1 MPLVAIRK
9 ADEEEIGTRNHS
21 IAILYG
27 LTVEKEVR
35 KTPELGQ
42 VQFGLKCYRNAV
54 VLRLRLLETGLSGA
68 YNASNLICAAI
79 LARQL
84 VETAAHFIDTGIELE
99 KQISKTPP
107 DLQRI
112 RDKVLKGLFGSKLD
126 WLSTG
131 LNPEQ
136 VLNCIDATDMQL
148 CKLLPEVA
156 KVEQKPIRR
165 NYDFL
170 SELLHPNSPAFLF
183 HIDFDTAVDPGGANF
198 EPEGSDR
205 LRNSVSNYILGA
217 LIILNV
223 FLYYERKFSNLLEKV
238 GTA

>member
-1 MPLVAIRK
+1 MPLVAIRI
-9 ADEEEIGTRNHS
+9 ADEKEIRERNQS
-21 IAILYG
+21 IVFLHG
-27 LTVEKEVR
+27 LTVEKGVR
-35 KTPELGQ
+35 KTPDLGQ

-99 KQISKTPP
+99 KQIDKTPP
-107 DLQRI
+107 NLKRI

-136 VLNCIDATDMQL
+136 VLNCIDTTDIQL
-148 CKLLPEVA
+148 CKLFPEVA
-156 KVEQKPIRR
+156 KTQQKPIRR

-170 SELLHPNSPAFLF
+170 SELLHPNAPAFLF
-183 HIDFDTAVDPGGANF
+183 HIDFDTAADPGGANF
-198 EPEGSDR
+198 EPEGSDQ
-205 LRNSVSNYILGA
+205 LRISVSSHILRA
-217 LIILNV
+217 LIILDV
-223 FLYYERKFSNLLEKV
+223 FLYYERKFSSLLEKV
-238 GTA
+238 EIA